1 MGPVTTARRRV
12 RITPIPGGLGWEPL
26 SKGAILTPTT
36 AALARH
42 IGRTLLETD
51 AKAARIGCS
60 PNATILA
67 EEPR

>member
-1 MGPVTTARRRV
+1 
-12 RITPIPGGLGWEPL
+12 
-26 SKGAILTPTT
+26 LTPTT

-42 IGRTLLETD
+42 IGHTLLKTD